1 MNNPINDERIETE
14 SPELWENNRRILME
28 ARTYLSAYEDVE
40 YLSGEDARPIR
51 IQSEVMKPEYY
62 LRQYE
67 IRSTVIVFGSARF
80 LDRKRAEKQLRDA
93 ELKLAANPKDSD
105 LLQGLEKATHAVEV
119 SKYYELAREFSYLVS
134 RRNQVDR
141 QLDNDGIL
149 DYVICTGGG
158 PGIMEAANRGAYEAG
173 AMSIGLNITLPYEQQ
188 PNPFISPQLCF
199 NFHYFAIRKL
209 HFMLRAKALVV
220 CPGGFGT
227 LDELFEA
234 LTLRQTEKM
243 QKIPIVMFGREFWEK
258 LINMEEL
265 VRTEVIDRRDLELFK
280 YAETPE
286 EAWKIIQAFHQV
298 NEWTDP
304 AER

>member
-1 MNNPINDERIETE
+1 MNNPITEERIDTE
-14 SPELWENNRRILME
+14 SPELWEDNRRILME
-28 ARTYLSAYEDVE
+28 AQTYLSAYEDVE
-40 YLSGEDARPIR
+40 YLSSEDARPIR
-51 IQSEVMKPEYY
+51 IQSELTKPEFY
-62 LRQYE
+62 LRHYG

-80 LDRKRAEKQLRDA
+80 LDRKRAQKLLLDA
-93 ELKLAANPKDSD
+93 EAKQAADPKNSD
-105 LLQGLEKATHAVEV
+105 NVRELERAVHALEV
-119 SKYYELAREFSYLVS
+119 SEYYEQAREFSYLVS
-134 RRNQVDR
+134 RQNQIDR
-141 QLDNDGIL
+141 QLDNDGLL

-173 AMSIGLNITLPYEQQ
+173 AMSIGLNIRLPFEQQ

-243 QKIPIVMFGREFWEK
+243 QKIPVVLFGREFWEK
-258 LINMEEL
+258 LINMEKL
-265 VRTEVIDRRDLELFK
+265 VETEVIDRRDLELFK
-280 YAETPE
+280 YADTPE
-286 EAWKIIQAFHQV
+286 EAWNIIQAFHRV
-298 NEWTDP
+298 NEWTGP